1 MPGVR
6 LLASCLVAI
15 AASVGGAA
23 GFRVQAPAADTTTA
37 AVLDAAAGYVK
48 EYEKQLTSIIADEIY
63 TQRIDAQI
71 PRDFRLPRWR
81 SLESELFFIFAPADY
96 GWMAI
101 RDVIAVDGKPV
112 ADRPDVKE
120 ALRTLP
126 ASEVATTFKSYNS
139 RFNLGRVA
147 RNFNEPTLSL
157 LVLDGYHRG
166 RFSFEPKGVERR
178 PDATLVTIGF
188 TESLAPTLIFD
199 LDRKPVF
206 SAGELTVE
214 AGTGRVRSAVL
225 RVRIGAVRV
234 ELTTVYAPDARLG
247 MWVPVSFRERYED
260 GLAPADAKL
269 QGSSSRYED
278 IVCEAKYANF
288 RRFDVSVRIK

>member
-6 LLASCLVAI
+6 LRASCLVAI
-15 AASVGGAA
+15 AASVAGAA
-23 GFRVQAPAADTTTA
+23 GSRVQAPAADTTTA

-71 PRDFRLPRWR
+71 PRDFRMPRWR
-81 SLESELFFIFAPADY
+81 SLDSELFFIFAPADY

-112 ADRPDVKE
+112 ADRPNLEE

-126 ASEVATTFKSYNS
+126 APEVATTFKSYNS
-139 RFNLGRVA
+139 RFNLGRVV

-166 RFSFEPKGVERR
+166 RFTFERKDVQRNADPN
-178 PDATLVTIGF
+178 LVTVSFI
-188 TESLAPTLIFD
+188 ESLAPTLIFD
-199 LDRKPVF
+199 LNKKPVY
-206 SAGELTVE
+206 STGDLIVE
-214 AGTGRVRSAVL
+214 MGTGRVRTAVL
-225 RVRIGAVRV
+225 RASIGAVRV
-234 ELTTVYAPDARLG
+234 ELTTVYAPDERLG
-247 MWVPVSFRERYED
+247 MWVPSVFLERYED

-269 QGSSSRYED
+269 QGASSRYED
-278 IVCEAKYANF
+278 IVCEAKYTNF
-288 RRFDVSVRIK
+288 RRFAVSVRIK